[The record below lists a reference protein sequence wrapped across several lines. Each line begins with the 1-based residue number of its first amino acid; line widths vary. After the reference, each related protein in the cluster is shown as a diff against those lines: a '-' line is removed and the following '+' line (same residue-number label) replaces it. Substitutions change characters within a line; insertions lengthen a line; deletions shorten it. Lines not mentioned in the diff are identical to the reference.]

1 MNNCDFSGYATRNDL
16 ACGDGR
22 VIRKN
27 AFSDNDGRTVRLFG
41 IITIRTQKQ

>member
-22 VIRKN
+22 VIRKMH
-27 AFSDNDGRTVRLFG
+27 FRITMDVQSRLFG